1 MKEYVLALIFQS
13 TIFKK
18 QKKDLLLFEATL
30 QYSNMKFRLAK
41 KDDWGIQMLWFPTE
55 ISSIDGK
62 EYEYL
67 EFKNQHF
74 PLQNIV
80 WNLYRRKLEDDEE
93 LEHIDGNIHNNH
105 IDNLKIK
112 GREKTYKDFGPTIYW
127 VRG

>member
-1 MKEYVLALIFQS
+1 MTITSKSKELIKK
-13 TIFKK
+13 FKEK

-80 WNLYRRKLEDDEE
+80 WNLIGQGQSGCTNCKSYAPIQNATRD
-93 LEHIDGNIHNNH
+93 
-105 IDNLKIK
+105 
-112 GREKTYKDFGPTIYW
+112 
-127 VRG
+127 

>member
-1 MKEYVLALIFQS
+1 MIKELNP
-13 TIFKK
+13 
-18 QKKDLLLFEATL
+18 EC
-30 QYSNMKFRLAK
+30 
-41 KDDWGIQMLWFPTE
+41 
-55 ISSIDGK
+55 K

-105 IDNLKIK
+105 INNLKIK
-112 GREKTYKDFGPTIYW
+112 SREKTYKDFGPTIYW